1 MTEAASCCMLSELL
15 LMCFSNF
22 RKLPRAVPGAP
33 LTATKVGISLQVH
46 ASYLT
51 ELLSLARREFLSSY

>member
-1 MTEAASCCMLSELL
+1 MLSELL

-51 ELLSLARREFLSSY
+51 ERLSLARREFLSSY